1 MRFYCPTEIHFG
13 QNELQQLQPGGGVTL
28 VLLSRSMA
36 PEYKDEIV
44 TQLQRGGGRVVV
56 MERGGG
62 EPSSDEV
69 DICAATMDGAI
80 NNIFAAGGGSTL
92 DFAKALALV
101 KVSGG
106 AIADYEFGSRS
117 FNGALPLTL
126 MPTTC
131 GSGSEVTQYAVI
143 NNSVSGRKFTLGHE
157 CLRAKRAYLIPE
169 ILQTLPMNQ
178 ILATALDG
186 FIHALEALLNEVH
199 NPIVEPVGIEA
210 MRLIHRHLMTI
221 VHGDYGAEQLEAL
234 ALASLYGGICISS
247 SRTGL
252 IHTLSV
258 AFSEFHKLSHG
269 VVNAQLLPHAVRF
282 NRDHY
287 KGRLKQIV
295 SDFSAQPF
303 KSDHDAA
310 QYLSLWVASLLPAD
324 IAPLNK
330 SITTDEIDH
339 IVARVMQDRGL
350 PLVNSR
356 PFDHGDIRA
365 LVEEIIHE

>member
-1 MRFYCPTEIHFG
+1 MRLYCPTEIHFG
-13 QNELQQLQPGGGVTL
+13 NTELQQLQVDGCVTL
-28 VLLSRSMA
+28 ALLSRSIA
-36 PEYKDEIV
+36 PEYKAKIV
-44 TQLQRGGGRVVV
+44 AQLQLGGNRVIV
-56 MERGGG
+56 MERGGA
-62 EPSSDEV
+62 EPSSDEIDRCAVAV
-69 DICAATMDGAI
+69 DGVVDS
-80 NNIFAAGGGSTL
+80 IFAAGGGSTL

-143 NNSVSGRKFTLGHE
+143 NNSVSGRKFTLGDD
-157 CLRAKRAYLIPE
+157 CLRAKRAYVIPDL
-169 ILQTLPMNQ
+169 LQTLPVNQ

-186 FIHALEALLNEVH
+186 FIHALEALLNEVR
-199 NPIVEPVGIEA
+199 NPIIEPLGIEA
-210 MRLIHRHLMTI
+210 MRLIHRHLITI
-221 VHGDYGAEQLEAL
+221 VQGEYGIEQLEGV
-234 ALASLYGGICISS
+234 ALASLYGGICITN

-269 VVNAQLLPHAVRF
+269 VVNAQLLPHALRF

-287 KGRLKQIV
+287 NGRLKQIV
-295 SDFSAQPF
+295 SDFSAQSF
-303 KSDHDAA
+303 NSDTDAA
-310 QYLSLWVASLLPAD
+310 QYLCTWIKSLLPTT
-324 IAPLNK
+324 ISPLNR
-330 SITTDEIDH
+330 SVVASDIDH
-339 IVARVMQDRGL
+339 IVDRILQDKGL

-356 PFDHGDIRA
+356 PLDHTNIRT
-365 LVEEIIHE
+365 LVEEIVYE